1 MCGTCTCTC
10 KAMQYNIC
18 IVHCSVTA
26 CGVCFM
32 STQHGGRALYLLRS
46 SGLSPDNRL
55 TDLVVLGGKGGCKW
69 SILALVSD
77 GEVDGGIVE

>member
-1 MCGTCTCTC
+1 
-10 KAMQYNIC
+10 MQHGIC
-18 IVHCSVTA
+18 ILHCTVLQHA
-26 CGVCFM
+26 VCVLCPPNI
-32 STQHGGRALYLLRS
+32 GRRALYLLRS

-55 TDLVVLGGKGGCKW
+55 TDLIVLGGKGGCKW